1 MARNPL
7 KVVLDTNILVSA
19 IVFGGKLEQII
30 KLVQE
35 GGIIPII
42 SPILIAELIEI
53 LTKKFNFTI
62 DKITLVEE
70 LIKENFKVVY
80 PSQTIHV
87 LADEDDNRVLEAA
100 FKGECDYVVT
110 GDNDL
115 LDLKLY
121 KNIKIITPHY
131 FLSNVE

>member
-80 PSQTIHV
+80 PSQTIQSS
-87 LADEDDNRVLEAA
+87 LMKTTIE
-100 FKGECDYVVT
+100 F
-110 GDNDL
+110 
-115 LDLKLY
+115 
-121 KNIKIITPHY
+121 
-131 FLSNVE
+131 